1 MYWML
6 VAFGVIFLCFVA
18 YMLVKES
25 TALFGPREKPDASTG
40 YKPSV
45 RTGTP
50 KVTPDLLLTFKGD
63 GAQRTESFF
72 LECAIY
78 RIEYQF
84 PPTTKVKMEL
94 VSADGST
101 RKLLA
106 NKAGFDSSTFHVQT
120 AKYYVLDIAPE
131 TQEATWAVLMKPF

>member
-1 MYWML
+1 MYWIL

-18 YMLVKES
+18 YMLVRES
-25 TALFGPREKPDASTG
+25 TSLFGQREKPEASTG

-45 RTGTP
+45 RTSTP
-50 KVTPDLLLTFKGD
+50 KVTPDLLLTFKGA
-63 GAQRTESFF
+63 GAQRTKSFF
-72 LECAIY
+72 LESAIY

-94 VSADGST
+94 LSEDVGT

-131 TQEATWAVLMKPF
+131 TEKANWAVLIKPF

>member
-6 VAFGVIFLCFVA
+6 AAFGVLVLCFVA
-18 YMLVKES
+18 YMLIKES
-25 TALFGPREKPDASTG
+25 TSLFGSRQKPEASTG
-40 YKPSV
+40 YKPTV

-63 GAQRTESFF
+63 GVQRTDSFF
-72 LECAIY
+72 LASAIY

-84 PPTTKVKMEL
+84 PPTTKVKLEL
-94 VSADGST
+94 VSTDGSIH
-101 RKLLA
+101 KLLA
-106 NKAGFDSSTFHVQT
+106 NKSGFDSSSFHVQT

-131 TQEATWAVLMKPF
+131 TPDATWVILIKPF

>member
-6 VAFGVIFLCFVA
+6 AAFGVLVLCFVA
-18 YMLVKES
+18 YMLIKES
-25 TALFGPREKPDASTG
+25 SSLFGARQKPEASTG

-45 RTGTP
+45 RVDTP
-50 KVTPDLLLTFKGD
+50 KVTPDLLLTFKDD
-63 GAQRTESFF
+63 GAQRTEAFF
-72 LECAIY
+72 LASAIY

-84 PPTTKVKMEL
+84 PPTTKVKLEL

-106 NKAGFDSSTFHVQT
+106 NKSGFDSSSFHVQT
-120 AKYYVLDIAPE
+120 AKYYEIGRAHV
-131 TQEATWAVLMKPF
+131 

>member
-6 VAFGVIFLCFVA
+6 AALGVLFLCFVA
-18 YMLVKES
+18 YMLIKES
-25 TALFGPREKPDASTG
+25 SSLFGPRQKPDASTG

-45 RTGTP
+45 RASTP
-50 KVTPDLLLTFKGD
+50 KVTPDLLLTFKGE
-63 GAQRTESFF
+63 GAQRTETFF

-84 PPTTKVKMEL
+84 PPDAKVKLEL
-94 VSADGST
+94 VSADGGT

-106 NKAGFDSSTFHVQT
+106 NKSGFDSSTFHVQT
-120 AKYYVLDIAPE
+120 AKYYMLDIAPE
-131 TQEATWAVLMKPF
+131 TKDANWAVLIKPF